1 MIRGAHCER
10 GLLFF
15 SFHFAGFEVHIF
27 GPVYNSCCD
36 WLKNNYSK
44 KGMCACYKYGLSHY
58 AKNLVCY
65 KIGDLYYTAVR
76 LIFLKIY
83 FWI

>member
-1 MIRGAHCER
+1 
-10 GLLFF
+10 
-15 SFHFAGFEVHIF
+15 VHVINM
-27 GPVYNSCCD
+27 V
-36 WLKNNYSK
+36 
-44 KGMCACYKYGLSHY
+44 SHY

>member
-1 MIRGAHCER
+1 MNED
-10 GLLFF
+10 F
-15 SFHFAGFEVHIF
+15 SFFPSISLVLKSIYLVPYIIAAA
-27 GPVYNSCCD
+27 S